1 MNKDSN
7 QMDDDE
13 TAPAAWLD
21 PDKPISIESDSLNRR
36 TIISGTDV
44 EGAKVK
50 IITPWA
56 GE

>member
-1 MNKDSN
+1 
-7 QMDDDE
+7 MDDE
-13 TAPAAWLD
+13 QEPAAKLN
-21 PDKPISIESDSLNRR
+21 PDLPITIESDSLNRR

>member
-1 MNKDSN
+1 MN
-7 QMDDDE
+7 DE
-13 TAPAAWLD
+13 TETEPAAQLD
-21 PDKPISIESDSLNRR
+21 PDHDITITQDEINRR